1 MPQTQSE
8 NYMNIRKLTK
18 LAADLGQSTI
28 IRHIKKASEK
38 LRHADNGLTAVADHV
53 DALLAEIRTKEE
65 EK

>member
-1 MPQTQSE
+1 
-8 NYMNIRKLTK
+8 MNIRKLTK